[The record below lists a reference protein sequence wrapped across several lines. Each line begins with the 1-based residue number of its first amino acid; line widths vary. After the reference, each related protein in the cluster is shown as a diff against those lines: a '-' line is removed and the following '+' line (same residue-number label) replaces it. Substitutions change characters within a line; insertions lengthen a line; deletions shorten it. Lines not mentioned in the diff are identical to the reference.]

1 MELTSIQKEIL
12 LTILHNSSSDSSNDV
27 SGESN
32 DTSANGDDNGKN
44 RVNSNDICGYIKR
57 TMKAKDIAKILDR
70 HTGTIRNQMQ
80 TLLALKLVKSIPG
93 PNGGYIPTKAAYE
106 QFGIDPLSK
115 RMVIQVRTDEGFI
128 TKAPVTEITLT
139 TVNDLRQCKC
149 QIKVIGD
156 LRAFS
161 MGDIIRVGPISV
173 NNTMVYGEIYGKDE
187 VINTLLCSILEIT
200 IVPTNPLKEYMS
212 GHDIMIF
219 DEVHV

>member
-12 LTILHNSSSDSSNDV
+12 LTILHNSSSDRSADV
-27 SGESN
+27 SGESENTGTNGN
-32 DTSANGDDNGKN
+32 D
-44 RVNSNDICGYIKR
+44 NDINNVLSSYVKR

-80 TLLALKLVKSIPG
+80 TLLALNLVVSIPG
-93 PNGGYIPTKAAYE
+93 PNGGYIPTMAAYE

-115 RMVIQVRTDEGFI
+115 RMVVQIRTDEGFI

-139 TVNDLRQCKC
+139 TVNDLQQCKC
-149 QIKVIGD
+149 QVKVIGD
-156 LRAFS
+156 LRTFS
-161 MGDIIRVGPISV
+161 TGDIVRVGPISV

-187 VINTLLCSILEIT
+187 VSNTLLCSIIEIT

-212 GHDIMIF
+212 DHDIMIF
-219 DEVHV
+219 DEVPL